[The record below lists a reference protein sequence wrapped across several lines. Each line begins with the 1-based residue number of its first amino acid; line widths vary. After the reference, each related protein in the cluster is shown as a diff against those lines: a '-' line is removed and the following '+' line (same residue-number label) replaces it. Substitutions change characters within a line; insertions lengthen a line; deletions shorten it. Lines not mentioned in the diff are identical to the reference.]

1 MLTNKNILLLTLLM
15 LLFSGCSRKES
26 SVSDYDNAPVSL
38 KVFDIPL
45 GADSSV
51 SPESGGKGF
60 KGEGWETNNNYNSSA
75 NPGAVKGGNINIS
88 LPDFPV
94 TLRPYGKDANNGFNA
109 FTGKLFYETLLDKD
123 PVTSEF
129 VPSLATHWK
138 VSDDKMTF
146 YFRIN
151 PDARWADGKPVTS
164 DDFIATWKLLIDK
177 DILEP
182 YLNELMSSYEEPV
195 ADSKYIFSIK
205 SKNAD
210 WRLFDA
216 IATDIKILPSH
227 YINNL
232 SGKGYLEKYQYSF
245 IPGSGP
251 YALLDKDIVKGQ
263 SLKIRRITDYW
274 GEKLKFNTGK
284 NNFNVINFIFLN
296 DELLKLEKLK
306 KGEIDVL
313 RVNRASE
320 WNTAY
325 NFDKIKRGI
334 ILKKRV
340 FNEYPAGI
348 SGICINTKIKPF
360 DDARVRK
367 ALAYA
372 FDRKKLNEKLF
383 DNAYTL
389 MNSYFP
395 GSVYENSSNPHIG
408 CNLDSSAMLLSSAG
422 WTEKNQDGYLVK
434 NGKVFETD
442 IIYNHGEDI
451 YLTIFQEDL
460 KKVGIKLNLTKLD
473 GAASTQAGNE
483 KGFSLITAAWSGSQI
498 PNPEN
503 MYGSKLADLKNN
515 ANWSGINDK
524 KIDELCVSYNN
535 TFNFN
540 DRISIV
546 RNIDSLLCE
555 YVGYILTWYAPY
567 HRIVFQNKF
576 GYPESILDRETG
588 MESLLHLWYIAPD
601 KSEMYNKAVKDESI
615 FLEPGETDS
624 RYWQQNKE
632 KK

>member
-1 MLTNKNILLLTLLM
+1 M
-15 LLFSGCSRKES
+15 LLFSGCSKKDN
-26 SVSDYDNAPVSL
+26 SVSVNDNAPVSL
-38 KVFDIPL
+38 KVFDIPP
-45 GADSSV
+45 GVDSSV

-60 KGEGWETNNNYNSSA
+60 KGEGWETNSSYNSSA
-75 NPGAVKGGNINIS
+75 NPGAAKGGSINIS
-88 LPDFPV
+88 LPDFPA
-94 TLRPYGKDANNGFNA
+94 TLRPYGKDANNNFNVY
-109 FTGKLFYETLLDKD
+109 TGILFYEPLLYKD
-123 PVTSEF
+123 PLTSEF
-129 VPSLATHWK
+129 TPLLATHWK
-138 VSDDKMTF
+138 ISADKKTF
-146 YFRIN
+146 NFRIN

-164 DDFIATWKLLIDK
+164 DDFIATWKLLNDNGIS
-177 DILEP
+177 EP
-182 YLNELMSSYEEPV
+182 FLNELMSSYEEPV
-195 ADSKYIFSIK
+195 AVSKYIVSIK

-216 IATDIKILPSH
+216 IATDIKILPAH

-232 SGKGYLEKYQYSF
+232 SGKDYLEKYQYSF

-263 SLKIRRITDYW
+263 SLKIRRRTDYW

-284 NNFNVINFIFLN
+284 NNFNVISFIFLN

-306 KGEIDVL
+306 KGEIDVI

-325 NFDKIKRGI
+325 NFDKIKHGI

-340 FNEYPAGI
+340 FNEYPVGI
-348 SGICINTKIKPF
+348 SGICINTKVKPF
-360 DDARVRK
+360 DDVRLRK

-372 FDRKKLNEKLF
+372 FDRKKLNGKLF

-395 GSVYENSSNPHIG
+395 GSVYENPSNPQIG

-422 WTEKNQDGYLVK
+422 WKEKNSDGYLTK
-434 NGKVFETD
+434 NGKIFEVD

-451 YLTIFQEDL
+451 YLTVFQEDL
-460 KKVGIKLNLTKLD
+460 KKVGIKLNLAKLD

-503 MYGSKLADLKNN
+503 MYHSKLADLKNN
-515 ANWSGINDK
+515 ANWSGVKDKRIDNLCDKYNDTH
-524 KIDELCVSYNN
+524 DYNE
-535 TFNFN
+535 
-540 DRISIV
+540 RIKIV
-546 RNIDSLLCE
+546 RDIDNLLCE
-555 YVGYILTWYAPY
+555 YAGYIFTWYAPY

-576 GYPESILDRETG
+576 SYPESILDRESG
-588 MESLLHLWYIAPD
+588 MESLLYLW
-601 KSEMYNKAVKDESI
+601 
-615 FLEPGETDS
+615 
-624 RYWQQNKE
+624 
-632 KK
+632 